1 MSERLPH
8 LSALRAFEAAARRL
22 SFRDAAE
29 ELGITASA
37 ISHQIRTLEAYL
49 DVRLF
54 DRLTRAVALTEAG
67 SALYPKLDV
76 GFRLVESAA
85 REVRSLRT
93 ASALVVTAG
102 PAIAAKWLVP
112 KLYRFQEQY
121 PGIELRVLTSSRPVD
136 LDREDVDVAFRHG
149 RGDYPGLESVR
160 LFGEAYTPMC
170 APRLTEDAR
179 HPLRVP
185 ADLRHQRLLHDDAAA
200 LPGKG
205 AAGWAQWLRSAK
217 VRQVD
222 AQAGAHFGQTDHAI
236 QAAIDGGGVLLGRV
250 SIAAFDLSAGRLV
263 RPFELTLPSPF
274 GYYFVTRQGRQRES
288 AVAAFLSWIQAEAA
302 ATPGLPP

>member
-1 MSERLPH
+1 MAERLPH

-22 SFRDAAE
+22 SFRDAAD

-37 ISHQIRTLEAYL
+37 VSHQIRSLEAYL

-67 SALYPKLDV
+67 AALYPKLDV
-76 GFRLVESAA
+76 GFRLVESAV
-85 REVRSLRT
+85 REVRSLST
-93 ASALVVTAG
+93 ASALVVSAG

-112 KLYRFQEQY
+112 KLYVFQEQY
-121 PGIELRVLTSSRPVD
+121 PDIEVRVSTGSRAVN
-136 LDREDVDVAFRHG
+136 LEREDVDIALRHG
-149 RGDYPGLESVR
+149 RGAYPGLESVR

-170 APRLTEDAR
+170 TPRLLDDTTL
-179 HPLRVP
+179 PLRTP
-185 ADLRHQRLLHDDAAA
+185 ADLRHHRLLHDDAAA
-200 LPGKG
+200 FPGEG
-205 AAGWAQWLRSAK
+205 AAGWAQWLRAAR

-222 AQAGAHFGQTDHAI
+222 AKSGAHFGQTDHAI
-236 QAAIDGGGVLLGRV
+236 QAAIDGSGVLLGRV
-250 SIAAFDLSAGRLV
+250 AIAAFDLSAGRLV

-274 GYYFVTRQGRQRES
+274 GYYFVTRTGRQRERAIS
-288 AVAAFLSWIQAEAA
+288 AFLSWIQGEAA

>member
-37 ISHQIRTLEAYL
+37 VSHQIRTLEAYL

-76 GFRLVESAA
+76 GFRLVESAV

>member
-76 GFRLVESAA
+76 GFRLVESAV

-121 PGIELRVLTSSRPVD
+121 QGIELRVLTSSRPVD

>member
-76 GFRLVESAA
+76 GFRLVESAV

-179 HPLRVP
+179 RPLRVP

>member
-76 GFRLVESAA
+76 GFRLVESAV

>member
-1 MSERLPH
+1 MAERLPH

-22 SFRDAAE
+22 SFRDAAD

-37 ISHQIRTLEAYL
+37 VSHQIRSLESYL

-67 SALYPKLDV
+67 SALYPKLDM
-76 GFRLVESAA
+76 GFRLVESAV
-85 REVRSLRT
+85 REVRSIRS
-93 ASALVVTAG
+93 ASALVVSAG

-112 KLYRFQEQY
+112 KLYLFQERY
-121 PGIELRVLTSSRPVD
+121 PDIELRVATGSRTVD
-136 LDREDVDVAFRHG
+136 LEREDVDIALRHG

-170 APRLTEDAR
+170 APRLLDDPKL
-179 HPLRVP
+179 PLRTP
-185 ADLRHQRLLHDDAAA
+185 ADLRHHRLLHDDSAA

-205 AAGWAQWLRSAK
+205 AAGWAQWLRAAR

-222 AQAGAHFGQTDHAI
+222 ADSGAHFGQTDHAI
-236 QAAIDGGGVLLGRV
+236 QAAIDGSGVLLGRV
-250 SIAAFDLSAGRLV
+250 AIATFDLVAGRLV

-274 GYYFVTRQGRQRES
+274 GYFFVTRAGRQRER
-288 AVAAFLSWIQAEAA
+288 AIAALLAWIRDEVA

>member
-1 MSERLPH
+1 MAERLPH

-37 ISHQIRTLEAYL
+37 VSHQIRSLEAYL

-67 SALYPKLDV
+67 SALYPKLDM
-76 GFRLVESAA
+76 GFRLVESAV
-85 REVRSLRT
+85 REVRSIRT
-93 ASALVVTAG
+93 ASALVVSAG

-112 KLYRFQEQY
+112 KLYLFQEQY
-121 PGIELRVLTSSRPVD
+121 PDIELRVSTSSRTID
-136 LDREDVDVAFRHG
+136 LDREDVDVALRHG
-149 RGDYPGLESVR
+149 RGVYPGLDSVR
-160 LFGEAYTPMC
+160 LFGEAHTPMC
-170 APRLTEDAR
+170 SPRLLDDPAL
-179 HPLRVP
+179 PLRTP
-185 ADLRHQRLLHDDAAA
+185 ADLRHHRLLHDDAAV

-205 AAGWAQWLRSAK
+205 AAGWAQWLRAAR

-222 AQAGAHFGQTDHAI
+222 ANSGAHFGQTDHAI

-250 SIAAFDLSAGRLV
+250 AIAAFDLSAGRLV

-274 GYYFVTRQGRQRES
+274 GYFFVTRAGRQRER
-288 AVAAFLSWIQAEAA
+288 AIAALLSWLQAEAA

>member
-205 AAGWAQWLRSAK
+205 AAGWAQWLRSAN